1 MNIDSQGWLWGLA
14 AAAALMVVW
23 SNFAEKKQAARRD
36 LDRPGWVPWPLV
48 QIISIIVVA
57 VAAVLALK
65 Q

>member
-1 MNIDSQGWLWGLA
+1 MNIDAQTWLWVLA

-23 SNFAEKKQAARRD
+23 SNFAEKRQAARKN

-48 QIISIIVVA
+48 QIISIIVVV